1 MPNAYNKLY
10 LEDAMDNLGSMFDYV
25 INILKIDKD
34 KFINMFMESK
44 IISYF
49 ELGHPSYVS
58 GCSGSELAHKLFE
71 EHKLDVKSLNDVK
84 IYYSKEYWI
93 GYSLAY
99 YQWYSGLRFKDIL
112 KIVDYNHLDFMYKT
126 YHEMDIN
133 RFVEEINRLMSEY
146 NQETNLARFR
156 KMCKLSQKELAIK
169 SGVSLRM
176 IQLYEQRVNDINKA
190 SAIVLYKLSVILK
203 VDMRD
208 LLETKTLIT
217 RD

>member
-58 GCSGSELAHKLFE
+58 RCSGSELAHKLFE
-71 EHKLDVKSLNDVK
+71 ENKLYVEYSNDIK

-93 GYSLAY
+93 GYCLAY

-112 KIVDYNHLDFMYKT
+112 KIADYNHLDFMYKT

-133 RFVEEINRLMSEY
+133 RFVEEINRLISEY
-146 NQETNLARFR
+146 NHETNLARFR

-190 SAIVLYKLSVILK
+190 SAIVLYKLSISLK